1 MYLFSKKS
9 EVRVMKT
16 SVVDPVRF
24 FDRIRIRI
32 LPLSTDQIRILLSEK
47 YQSVSSLLNV

>member
-9 EVRVMKT
+9 GVRVMKT

-24 FDRIRIRI
+24 FDRIRI

-47 YQSVSSLLNV
+47 YQSVSS